1 LINITLERPDK
12 VSTQQLKK
20 TRIELQDRKAQLSI
34 ADTGKELLEDRIGA
48 LLEAY
53 SKQVVQ
59 LYQTQQKLSLLGLE
73 ARRSLSLTKAL
84 DRKNLALAAMAA
96 TDTLRINVH
105 SENVMGIIVPSH
117 ELIKN
122 DHEKSIFISSELVDR
137 TIDLFRQQLEV
148 LIDLASQEMAV
159 TELGREIRKTRHR
172 FNALEKILIP
182 ELNNDIEQILLSLE
196 EKERD
201 ELSKLRIFMSGRQ
214 K

>member
-1 LINITLERPDK
+1 M
-12 VSTQQLKK
+12 SSQQLKK
-20 TRIELQDRKAQLSI
+20 TRIELQDRKAQLDI

-59 LYQTQQKLSLLGLE
+59 LYRTRQQMSLLGVK
-73 ARRSLSLTKAL
+73 ARKSLSLSKAI

-96 TDTLRINVH
+96 TNTLTIEVK
-105 SENVMGIIVPSH
+105 SDNVMGIIVPSV
-117 ELIKN
+117 ELKAKENVRPTIA
-122 DHEKSIFISSELVDR
+122 SSELVDK

-159 TELGREIRKTRHR
+159 IQLGREIRKTRHR

-182 ELNNDIEQILLSLE
+182 ELNDQIKQIMLSLE

-201 ELSKLRIFMSGRQ
+201 ELSKLRIFMNSVGQ
-214 K
+214 E

>member
-1 LINITLERPDK
+1 M
-12 VSTQQLKK
+12 SSQQLKK
-20 TRIELQDRKAQLSI
+20 TRIELQDRKAQLDI

-59 LYQTQQKLSLLGLE
+59 LYRTRQQMSLLGVK
-73 ARRSLSLTKAL
+73 ARKSLSLSKAI

-96 TDTLRINVH
+96 TNTLTIEVK
-105 SENVMGIIVPSH
+105 SDNVMGIIVPSV
-117 ELIKN
+117 ELKAKENVQPTIA
-122 DHEKSIFISSELVDR
+122 SSELVDK
-137 TIDLFRQQLEV
+137 TIDLFRQQLEL

-159 TELGREIRKTRHR
+159 IQLGREIRKTRHR

-182 ELNNDIEQILLSLE
+182 ELYDQIKQIMLSLE

-201 ELSKLRIFMSGRQ
+201 EFSKLRIFIKSVGQ
-214 K
+214 E

>member
-1 LINITLERPDK
+1 M
-12 VSTQQLKK
+12 SSQQLKK
-20 TRIELQDRKAQLSI
+20 TRIELQDRKAQLDI

-59 LYQTQQKLSLLGLE
+59 LYRTRQQMSLLGVK
-73 ARRSLSLTKAL
+73 ARKSLSLSKAI

-96 TDTLRINVH
+96 TNTLTIEVK
-105 SENVMGIIVPSH
+105 SDNVMGIIVPSV
-117 ELIKN
+117 ELKAKEDAKPTIA
-122 DHEKSIFISSELVDR
+122 SSELVDK

-159 TELGREIRKTRHR
+159 IELGREIRKTRHR

-182 ELNNDIEQILLSLE
+182 ELYDQIKQIMLSLE

-201 ELSKLRIFMSGRQ
+201 EFSKLRIFIKSVGQ
-214 K
+214 E

>member
-1 LINITLERPDK
+1 M
-12 VSTQQLKK
+12 SSQQLKK

-59 LYQTQQKLSLLGLE
+59 LYRTRQQLSLLGVE
-73 ARRSLSLTKAL
+73 ARKSLSLSKAI

-96 TDTLRINVH
+96 TNTLTIEVK
-105 SENVMGIIVPSH
+105 SDNVMGIVVPAV
-117 ELIKN
+117 ELRTKEDVKPTIA
-122 DHEKSIFISSELVDR
+122 SSELIDK

-159 TELGREIRKTRHR
+159 IELGREIRKTRHR

-182 ELNNDIEQILLSLE
+182 ELNDQIKQIMLSLE

-201 ELSKLRIFMSGRQ
+201 ELSKLRIFMKSVGQ
-214 K
+214 E

>member
-1 LINITLERPDK
+1 M
-12 VSTQQLKK
+12 SSQQLKK
-20 TRIELQDRKAQLSI
+20 TRIELQDRKAQLDI

-59 LYQTQQKLSLLGLE
+59 LYRTRQQMSLLGVK
-73 ARRSLSLTKAL
+73 ARKSLSLSKAI

-96 TDTLRINVH
+96 TNTLTIEVK
-105 SENVMGIIVPSH
+105 SDNVMGIIVPSI
-117 ELIKN
+117 ELKAKENVKPTIA
-122 DHEKSIFISSELVDR
+122 SSELVDK

-159 TELGREIRKTRHR
+159 IQLGREIRKTRHR

-182 ELNNDIEQILLSLE
+182 ELNDQIKQIMLSLE

-201 ELSKLRIFMSGRQ
+201 EFSKLRIFIKSVGQ
-214 K
+214 E

>member
-1 LINITLERPDK
+1 M
-12 VSTQQLKK
+12 SSQQLKK
-20 TRIELQDRKAQLSI
+20 TRIELQDRKAQLNI

-59 LYQTQQKLSLLGLE
+59 LYQTRQQLSLLGVE
-73 ARRSLSLTKAL
+73 ARKSLSLSRAI

-96 TDTLRINVH
+96 TNTLSIEVK
-105 SENVMGIIVPSH
+105 SDNVMGIVVPAV
-117 ELIKN
+117 ELKTKEDVKPTIA
-122 DHEKSIFISSELVDR
+122 SSELIDK

-159 TELGREIRKTRHR
+159 IELGREIRKTRHR

-182 ELNNDIEQILLSLE
+182 ELNDQIKQIMLSLE

-201 ELSKLRIFMSGRQ
+201 ELSKLRIFMKSVGQ
-214 K
+214 E

>member
-1 LINITLERPDK
+1 
-12 VSTQQLKK
+12 VSSQQLKK
-20 TRIELQDRKAQLSI
+20 TRIELQDRKAQLDI

-59 LYQTQQKLSLLGLE
+59 LYRTRQQMSLLGVK
-73 ARRSLSLTKAL
+73 ARKSLSLSKAI

-96 TDTLRINVH
+96 TNTLTIEVK
-105 SENVMGIIVPSH
+105 SDNVMGIIVPSV
-117 ELIKN
+117 ELKAKENVQPTIA
-122 DHEKSIFISSELVDR
+122 SSELVDK
-137 TIDLFRQQLEV
+137 TIDLFRQQLEL

-159 TELGREIRKTRHR
+159 IQLGREIRKTRHR

-182 ELNNDIEQILLSLE
+182 ELYDQIKQIMLSLE

-201 ELSKLRIFMSGRQ
+201 EFSKLRIFIKSVGQ
-214 K
+214 E

>member
-1 LINITLERPDK
+1 MSSE
-12 VSTQQLKK
+12 QLKK
-20 TRIELQDRKAQLSI
+20 TRIELQDRKAQLDI

-59 LYQTQQKLSLLGLE
+59 LYRTRQQLSLLGVE
-73 ARRSLSLTKAL
+73 ARKSLSLSRAV

-96 TDTLRINVH
+96 TNTLTIEVK
-105 SENVMGIIVPSH
+105 SDNVMGIIVPSV
-117 ELIKN
+117 ELIAKE
-122 DHEKSIFISSELVDR
+122 DVKPTIASSELIDK

-159 TELGREIRKTRHR
+159 IELGREIRKTRHR

-182 ELNNDIEQILLSLE
+182 ELNDQIKQIMLSLE

-201 ELSKLRIFMSGRQ
+201 EFSKLRIFIKSVGQ
-214 K
+214 E

>member
-1 LINITLERPDK
+1 M
-12 VSTQQLKK
+12 SSQQLKK
-20 TRIELQDRKAQLSI
+20 TRIELQDRKAQLDI

-59 LYQTQQKLSLLGLE
+59 LYRTRQQMSLLGVK
-73 ARRSLSLTKAL
+73 ARKSLSLSKAI

-96 TDTLRINVH
+96 TNTLTIEVK
-105 SENVMGIIVPSH
+105 SDNVMGIIVPSV
-117 ELIKN
+117 ELKAKENVKPTIA
-122 DHEKSIFISSELVDR
+122 SSELVDK
-137 TIDLFRQQLEV
+137 TIDLFRQQLEL

-159 TELGREIRKTRHR
+159 IQLGREIRKTRHR

-182 ELNNDIEQILLSLE
+182 ELYDQIKQIMLSLE

-201 ELSKLRIFMSGRQ
+201 EFSKLRIFIKSVGQ
-214 K
+214 E

>member
-1 LINITLERPDK
+1 MINITLESPIK
-12 VSTQQLKK
+12 VSSQQLKK

-59 LYQTQQKLSLLGLE
+59 LYHTRQKLSLLGME
-73 ARRSLSLTKAL
+73 ARRSLALTKAM

-96 TDTLRINVH
+96 TNTLRINVQ
-105 SENVMGIIVPSH
+105 SENVMGIIVPSL
-117 ELIKN
+117 ELLEDN
-122 DHEKSIFISSELVDR
+122 QEKSVFVTSELVDK

-182 ELNNDIEQILLSLE
+182 ELNEEIEQILLSLE

-201 ELSKLRIFMSGRQ
+201 ELSKLRIFMSSRQ

>member
-1 LINITLERPDK
+1 M
-12 VSTQQLKK
+12 SSQQLKK
-20 TRIELQDRKAQLSI
+20 TRIELQDRKAQLNI

-53 SKQVVQ
+53 SKQVLQ
-59 LYQTQQKLSLLGLE
+59 LYRTKQQLSLLGVE
-73 ARRSLSLTKAL
+73 ARKSLSLSRAI

-96 TDTLRINVH
+96 TNTLTIEVK
-105 SENVMGIIVPSH
+105 SDNVMGIVVPAV
-117 ELIKN
+117 ELKN
-122 DHEKSIFISSELVDR
+122 KEDVKPTIASSELIDK

-159 TELGREIRKTRHR
+159 IELGREIRKTRHR

-182 ELNNDIEQILLSLE
+182 ELNDQIKQIRLSLE

-201 ELSKLRIFMSGRQ
+201 ELSKLRIFMKSVGQ
-214 K
+214 E

>member
-1 LINITLERPDK
+1 M
-12 VSTQQLKK
+12 SSQQLKK

-59 LYQTQQKLSLLGLE
+59 LYHTRQKLSLLGME
-73 ARRSLSLTKAL
+73 ARRSLALTKAM

-96 TDTLRINVH
+96 TNTLRINVQ
-105 SENVMGIIVPSH
+105 SENVMGIIVPSL
-117 ELIKN
+117 ELLEDN
-122 DHEKSIFISSELVDR
+122 QEKSVFVTSELVDK

-182 ELNNDIEQILLSLE
+182 ELNEEIEQILLSLE

-201 ELSKLRIFMSGRQ
+201 ELSKLRIFMSSRQ